1 MRDRL
6 KKRDEENA
14 MLKGEAKGL
23 VQKIDAQ
30 YREEIESIRLDNMRH
45 KDEMKQM
52 A

>member
-1 MRDRL
+1 
-6 KKRDEENA
+6 
-14 MLKGEAKGL
+14 MLKGEAKGH

-30 YREEIESIRLDNMRH
+30 YRDEMESIRHDNQRL